1 MGFYPIGDG
10 LMANTQ
16 RPSNPA
22 LIHAVHV
29 QVQGLMANFLGV
41 ACFACYWRVFSSAY
55 FAHIALATRC
65 IMTDFDLL
73 FASFTVRTFYHPVI
87 LPYPHTLPLP
97 ELWSY
102 VGNKRVQCW
111 LWLALDVET
120 RLIVGCAIGPR
131 TDETAQ
137 ALWDS
142 LPAHYRQHAVLYT
155 DFWQSYLQV
164 FPSKRHRAVGKHTG
178 LTH

>member
-29 QVQGLMANFLGV
+29 QAQGLMANFLGV
-41 ACFACYWRVFSSAY
+41 ACFACHWRVFSSAY
-55 FAHIALATRC
+55 FAHVALATRC

-73 FASFTVRTFYHPVI
+73 FASFTVRTFYHPGI

-97 ELWSY
+97 TNPEACDQVNELHDQPIAHVATHKSP
-102 VGNKRVQCW
+102 KR
-111 LWLALDVET
+111 ASID
-120 RLIVGCAIGPR
+120 
-131 TDETAQ
+131 
-137 ALWDS
+137 
-142 LPAHYRQHAVLYT
+142 
-155 DFWQSYLQV
+155 
-164 FPSKRHRAVGKHTG
+164 
-178 LTH
+178 

>member
-29 QVQGLMANFLGV
+29 QAQGLMANFLGV
-41 ACFACYWRVFSSAY
+41 ACFACHWRVFSSAY
-55 FAHIALATRC
+55 FAHVALATRC

-73 FASFTVRTFYHPVI
+73 FASFTVRTFYHPGI

-97 ELWSY
+97 NNSVSDKLCCPIAEGTIALCILLLNKVGFPPLFHTVRTETGCPFGSPFAKYLRVNMPDFSFIPIHNEL
-102 VGNKRVQCW
+102 R
-111 LWLALDVET
+111 A
-120 RLIVGCAIGPR
+120 AISSFRSP
-131 TDETAQ
+131 
-137 ALWDS
+137 L
-142 LPAHYRQHAVLYT
+142 
-155 DFWQSYLQV
+155 
-164 FPSKRHRAVGKHTG
+164 
-178 LTH
+178 

>member
-29 QVQGLMANFLGV
+29 QAQGLMANFLGV
-41 ACFACYWRVFSSAY
+41 ACFACHWRVFSSAY
-55 FAHIALATRC
+55 FAHVALATRC

-73 FASFTVRTFYHPVI
+73 FASFTVRTFYHPGI

-97 ELWSY
+97 QQMASLRFFL
-102 VGNKRVQCW
+102 NAK
-111 LWLALDVET
+111 DH
-120 RLIVGCAIGPR
+120 IVVSS
-131 TDETAQ
+131 EF
-137 ALWDS
+137 
-142 LPAHYRQHAVLYT
+142 RQL
-155 DFWQSYLQV
+155 
-164 FPSKRHRAVGKHTG
+164 
-178 LTH
+178 

>member
-10 LMANTQ
+10 LMANPQ

-29 QVQGLMANFLGV
+29 QTQRFAANFLGV
-41 ACFACYWRVFSSAY
+41 ACFACHWRVFSSSY

-97 ELWSY
+97 IKVWTKEQNQFLLSI
-102 VGNKRVQCW
+102 KR
-111 LWLALDVET
+111 
-120 RLIVGCAIGPR
+120 RGIG
-131 TDETAQ
+131 
-137 ALWDS
+137 
-142 LPAHYRQHAVLYT
+142 
-155 DFWQSYLQV
+155 
-164 FPSKRHRAVGKHTG
+164 
-178 LTH
+178 

>member
-29 QVQGLMANFLGV
+29 QAQGLMANFLGV
-41 ACFACYWRVFSSAY
+41 ACFACHWRVFSSAY

-97 ELWSY
+97 KILH
-102 VGNKRVQCW
+102 
-111 LWLALDVET
+111 LL
-120 RLIVGCAIGPR
+120 
-131 TDETAQ
+131 
-137 ALWDS
+137 S
-142 LPAHYRQHAVLYT
+142 LPAHLAKCSLAYVWLC
-155 DFWQSYLQV
+155 
-164 FPSKRHRAVGKHTG
+164 
-178 LTH
+178 